1 MGWRWVDFLNVRR
14 LSLQI
19 VSGIE
24 VVHLITPRERRSYDC
39 VILLKTWRINLL
51 HMLSKCTE
59 RRL

>member
-24 VVHLITPRERRSYDC
+24 VVHLISPRERRSYDS
-39 VILLKTWRINLL
+39 VILLKTWRVKLL

-59 RRL
+59 RGL